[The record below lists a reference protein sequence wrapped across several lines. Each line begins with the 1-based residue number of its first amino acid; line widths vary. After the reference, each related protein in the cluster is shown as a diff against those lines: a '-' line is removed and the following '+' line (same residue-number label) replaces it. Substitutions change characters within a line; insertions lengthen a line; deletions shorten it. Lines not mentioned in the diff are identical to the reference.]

1 MKMRKY
7 VIFAELDSLK
17 KLFRDN
23 NQKSLSLQGKY
34 RGAAHS
40 IINAQQRKIYGKF
53 TIKSC

>member
-23 NQKSLSLQGKY
+23 NWKSLSLQGKY

-40 IINAQQRKIYGKF
+40 IINA
-53 TIKSC
+53 